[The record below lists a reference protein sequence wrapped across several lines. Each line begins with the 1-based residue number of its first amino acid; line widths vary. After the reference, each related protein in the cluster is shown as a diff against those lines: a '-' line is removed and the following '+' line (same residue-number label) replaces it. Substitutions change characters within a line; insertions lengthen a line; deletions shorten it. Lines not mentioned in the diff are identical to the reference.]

1 MKTRS
6 TVSLSVFVASGMSA
20 QISTSEYGVLPDG
33 RSVKRFIL
41 TNARGVRVTLLE
53 YGAMLAAVELP
64 DRTGRVADVTHG
76 YDNLQGW
83 LTNSS
88 YFGATVGRFAN
99 RIAAGK
105 FTLEGKTYTLAT
117 NNTPNGIPCH
127 LHGGRAGFNQKLWSG
142 NVSEQGGVDGVAFSY
157 LSVDGEEG
165 YPGNLATTAFYALT
179 DENELKIEFQATTDR
194 TTIVNLT
201 NHAYWNLSGDPRETI
216 LGHRVQLEADAM
228 LAVDA
233 GLIPTGERRAVAG
246 TPLDFTK
253 AETVGSRIGADNEQ
267 LKLANGYDH
276 CWVLRSGDGLRR
288 AARVSEPNSGRV
300 IELFSDQPGMQFY
313 SGNFLDGSAKG
324 KGGVAYQFR
333 TAFCLE
339 PQRFPDAPNQPSFP
353 SAVLRPGEHYRHR
366 MVYRFSVE

>member
-1 MKTRS
+1 M
-6 TVSLSVFVASGMSA
+6 SV
-20 QISTSEYGVLPDG
+20 QISTSEYGALPDG

-64 DRTGRVADVTHG
+64 DRTGRIVDVTHG
-76 YDNLQGW
+76 YDDLAGW

-105 FTLEGKTYTLAT
+105 FSLEGKTYTLAT

-127 LHGGRAGFNQKLWSG
+127 LHGGRVGFNQRFWSG
-142 NVSEQGGVDGVAFSY
+142 NVTQQSGVEGVAFSY

-165 YPGNLATTAFYALT
+165 YPGNLAVTVFYGLT
-179 DENELKIEFQATTDR
+179 DENELTIEFRATTDR
-194 TTIVNLT
+194 TTIINLT
-201 NHAYWNLSGDPRETI
+201 NHAYWNLSGDPLQPI
-216 LGHRVQLEADAM
+216 LGHKVQLEADTM
-228 LAVDA
+228 LPVNA
-233 GLIPTGERRAVAG
+233 GLIPTGERLAVAG
-246 TPLDFTK
+246 TPLDFIQP
-253 AETVGSRIGADNEQ
+253 ETVGRRINAANEQ

-276 CWVLRSGDGLRR
+276 CWVLRSGSGLRR
-288 AARVSEPNSGRV
+288 AARVSEPISGRV
-300 IELFSDQPGMQFY
+300 LELFTDQPGLQFY
-313 SGNFLDGSAKG
+313 SGNFLDGTAKG
-324 KGGVAYQFR
+324 KGGVAYPFR

-353 SAVLRPGEHYRHR
+353 SPVLRPGEQYRHT
-366 MVYRFSVE
+366 MAYRFSVE